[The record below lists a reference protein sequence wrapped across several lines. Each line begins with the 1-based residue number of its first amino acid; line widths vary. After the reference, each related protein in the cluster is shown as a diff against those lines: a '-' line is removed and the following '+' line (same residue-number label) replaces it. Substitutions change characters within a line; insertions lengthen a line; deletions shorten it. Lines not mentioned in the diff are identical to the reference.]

1 MKAALITT
9 AALVLLTAGCG
20 TYRTGRWVVVETHRA
35 QIVSPLA
42 GDLSDAL
49 AIELFRNVAE
59 KLVLP
64 VKGPIQDPRTPQM
77 FEYVAETPAVGGV
90 WPTNTIWLT
99 LMANKG
105 DVIFGSTIH
114 GIKDD
119 LGRAERAATLFT
131 QALDQH
137 GVRYRVRKGSDPLFW
152 GPQRCD
158 LP

>member
-42 GDLSDAL
+42 NDLSDAL
-49 AIELFRNVAE
+49 AIELFRNVADN
-59 KLVLP
+59 LVLP

-105 DVIFGSTIH
+105 DVIFSQQDSRH
-114 GIKDD
+114 
-119 LGRAERAATLFT
+119 
-131 QALDQH
+131 
-137 GVRYRVRKGSDPLFW
+137 
-152 GPQRCD
+152 
-158 LP
+158 